1 LEKKH
6 FTEKAI
12 PKLILDNGIEIT
24 NQDEILTQKKIFYEA
39 LYTGKG
45 IVVSDN
51 YFIFFDENNP
61 FIKRLNLEESEAL
74 EGDVKP
80 EEMLVAL
87 TKMNNGKS
95 QGLEGFTTEFYNCF
109 WSDLKYFGVRSF
121 NQAYTRGYLSV
132 SQRQ

>member
-1 LEKKH
+1 M
-6 FTEKAI
+6 I
-12 PKLILDNGIEIT
+12 
-24 NQDEILTQKKIFYEA
+24 
-39 LYTGKG
+39 
-45 IVVSDN
+45 SDN
-51 YFIFFDENNP
+51 HFIIFDENNP

-74 EGDVKP
+74 EGDIKP

-87 TKMNNGKS
+87 TSTNNGKS

-121 NQAYTRGYLSV
+121 NQAYTRSYLSV

>member
-1 LEKKH
+1 
-6 FTEKAI
+6 
-12 PKLILDNGIEIT
+12 
-24 NQDEILTQKKIFYEA
+24 
-39 LYTGKG
+39 
-45 IVVSDN
+45 VVSDN
-51 YFIFFDENNP
+51 HFIIFDENNP

-74 EGDVKP
+74 EGDIKP

-87 TKMNNGKS
+87 TSTNNGKS

-121 NQAYTRGYLSV
+121 NQAYTRSYLSV